1 MIAIYKIRKKQKK
14 KEEKKEKIF
23 LLESMIGTTKNGYT
37 GFMFINLFNFVN
49 LTNLNFSAFEIHWL
63 ILIALLTTFLLIL
76 FYVSNY
82 VLPQKA
88 EELLQETYPEYK
100 LVKNL

>member
-1 MIAIYKIRKKQKK
+1 
-14 KEEKKEKIF
+14 
-23 LLESMIGTTKNGYT
+23 L
-37 GFMFINLFNFVN
+37 
-49 LTNLNFSAFEIHWL
+49 AF
-63 ILIALLTTFLLIL
+63 IALLSTLVVIL